1 VAFTLSFTD
10 FGAPKVVGGQFNILA
25 VDIYK
30 QVIGQ
35 QNFGM
40 GGYREHYIADTD
52 RPGLYCGSHCATSRH
67 GNCDGAQRPLRG
79 QGQPCS

>member
-1 VAFTLSFTD
+1 MAFTLSFTD

-40 GGYREHYIADTD
+40 GATVSIILLIPTVLAFIAD
-52 RPGLYCGSHCATSRH
+52 RIVHLE
-67 GNCDGAQRPLRG
+67 DGRLVNN
-79 QGQPCS
+79 SVKEKVLSK